1 MHNVFILTI
10 LMFFS
15 LASLPAEALPALD
28 RGVENARNPMLLVDG
43 RDNSIRYANPACAE
57 YFSIPKE
64 RLIGRNFPAL
74 IGKSIHS
81 LTDLHDQ
88 MISLETDKGKEIYF
102 LVGVQQVGAPGSPYF
117 MVILQDKSTEQR
129 LLVRNRHIRY
139 ALIATSL
146 LTILSL
152 VFSLVLQSRQ
162 NKQLQKVNQQH
173 EDTLSLLK
181 QFLNAD
187 DRYSYIKDGEG
198 RFLTVNANLCRL
210 LSCDESSLLG
220 NQVEEVAHHDLA
232 TLMVENDREA
242 LNELKTVEKETHWG
256 ERLYKTTKFP
266 LLLPGGSIGLGAF
279 AEDITEQRHLE
290 RTLREN
296 ARRASAFS
304 HLLSLSIKN
313 PDNQLTNALEEV
325 CAINGSKIGV
335 LLIIDKK
342 TGTIT
347 MEAAREAMPLYDLPQ
362 KKGTV
367 IPHSAAVWYLQ
378 EKNDSSFSIINK
390 QVDEEPILSCISGK
404 KVTVKNLL
412 VCTCMAGNTLSG
424 ILLLADSIESY
435 NETEGFLIQLL
446 FSGIWANMQKAEN
459 EAALEASQ
467 RNLRLILDS
476 TAEGIFGTDEK
487 GRCTFCNASCLH
499 LLGYEDAQ
507 ELLGKNMHQLIHFS
521 TREGIPIDEETCP
534 IRSCLSSSDG
544 MAKENEVFWRK
555 DGTCLDVLCY
565 AYPQVKD
572 GTIIGSVITFLDNT
586 ERKRN
591 QEKIAYLSFHDLL
604 TGLYNRTYAD
614 QAMVRL
620 DTEDQLPLSIIIGDV
635 NGLKMTNDIF
645 GHAMGD
651 KLLQSIARSLR
662 LSCRTIDV
670 VSRIGGDE
678 FLILLPHTDGNEAN
692 QIMTRIEGHLEK
704 DGIRAGNRSIA
715 LGRATKT
722 SIEESIQETFDR
734 AEDQMYRR
742 KTLRRAEIQKQQL
755 QDLVEMLYKKAPGER
770 IHATKVQQHASHI
783 ASLLHLNDE
792 EASKLQRAGFYHDI
806 GKVVLEPEVITS
818 HNRTAWM
825 QERYREHVSAGYRIL
840 NMFEETV
847 DLAPLIL
854 HHHEWWDGS
863 GYPKGLQ
870 GTEIPYFSRLLRFA
884 EVWEREHLDQATKE
898 QIEKTL
904 TKLAGIE
911 VDPYLVERILSAL

>member
-1 MHNVFILTI
+1 MRNVYILTI

-15 LASLPAEALPALD
+15 LVSLAAETLPALD
-28 RGVENARNPMLLVDG
+28 RGVENARHPMLLIDE

-88 MISLETDKGKEIYF
+88 MISLETDDERELYF
-102 LVGVQQVGAPGSPYF
+102 LVGVQQVGETGSPYF
-117 MVILQDKSTEQR
+117 IVMLQDKSTEQ
-129 LLVRNRHIRY
+129 LLMIRNRRISF

-146 LTILSL
+146 LTILFL
-152 VFSLVLQSRQ
+152 MFFLVLQSRQ

-173 EDTLSLLK
+173 EDNLSLLK
-181 QFLNAD
+181 QFLNANN
-187 DRYSYIKDGEG
+187 RYSYIKDSEG
-198 RFLTVNANLCRL
+198 RFLTVNDNLCRL
-210 LSCDESSLLG
+210 LSCDENSLLG
-220 NQVEEVAHHDLA
+220 KQVEEVAHHDLA
-232 TLMVENDREA
+232 TLMVESDREA
-242 LNELKTVEKETHWG
+242 LNELKTVEKETHWR

-266 LLLPGGSIGLGAF
+266 LLLPGGTIGLGAF

-296 ARRASAFS
+296 ASRAAAFS
-304 HLLSLSIKN
+304 HLLSSSINN

-335 LLIIDKK
+335 LLIIDEK

-347 MEAAREAMPLYDLPQ
+347 MKAAREAKPLYDLPQ
-362 KKGTV
+362 KQGMV
-367 IPHSAAVWYLQ
+367 IPSSTTECYLQ
-378 EKNDSSFSIINK
+378 EKSDTSFLIINK
-390 QVDEEPILSCISGK
+390 QVDEEPILSYISGK

-412 VCTCMAGNTLSG
+412 VCTCMTGNTLSG
-424 ILLLADSIESY
+424 ILLLANSIESY
-435 NETEGFLIQLL
+435 NETEGFQIQLL

-487 GRCTFCNASCLH
+487 GRCTFCNASCLR

-507 ELLGKNMHQLIHFS
+507 ELLGKNMHQLIHHS
-521 TREGIPIDEETCP
+521 TREGLLIDEETCP

-544 MAKENEVFWRK
+544 VAMENEVFWRK

-565 AYPQVKD
+565 AYPQVED

-591 QEKIAYLSFHDLL
+591 QEKIAFLSLHDQL
-604 TGLYNRTYAD
+604 TGLHNRTYAD

-635 NGLKMTNDIF
+635 NGLKLTNDIF

-651 KLLQSIARSLR
+651 KLLQRIARSLR
-662 LSCRTIDV
+662 LSCRTSDV

-678 FLILLPHTDGNEAN
+678 FLILLPHTDGNEAD
-692 QIMTRIEGHLEK
+692 QIAKRIEEHLEE
-704 DGIRAGNRSIA
+704 DGIRAGKRSIA
-715 LGRATKT
+715 LGSATKT
-722 SIEESIQETFDR
+722 STEETIQGTFDR

-742 KTLRRAEIQKQQL
+742 KTLRRAETHKKQL
-755 QDLVEMLYKKAPGER
+755 QDLSEMLYEKAPGER
-770 IHATKVQQHASHI
+770 LHAVKVQRHAARI

-792 EASKLQRAGFYHDI
+792 EASKLQRAGLYHDI
-806 GKVVLEPEVITS
+806 GKVVLEPEIITS
-818 HNRTAWM
+818 KNRSTLV

-847 DLAPLIL
+847 DLAPMIL

-863 GYPKGLQ
+863 GYMKGLR
-870 GTEIPYFSRLLRFA
+870 GTEIPYFSRLLRLA
-884 EVWEREHLDQATKE
+884 EVWEREHLDQATNE

-911 VDPYLVERILSAL
+911 VDPHLVERILSAL